1 MRQMLIADDNQ
12 AIIDILTAFAT
23 KDGWQVTAVNDGD
36 AALAAGRT
44 GRFDVILLDV
54 MLPKRDGFS
63 VCRALRTALDV
74 PILMITARGEDYDR
88 IMGLDTGADDYIVK
102 PFSAAE
108 VMARVRA
115 VLRRLERSAAPAT
128 RTLVRGSLTLLLDE
142 ERALI
147 AGRAII
153 LTKKEFD
160 ILCLLAENKSRVFSR
175 DHLLESLWGYDYEG
189 DTRTVDTHI
198 KRLRAK
204 LAKVPH
210 SDWELR
216 TVWGVG
222 YRFQGDAHKG

>member
-128 RTLVRGSLTLLLDE
+128 RTLVRDSLTLLLDE

-147 AGRAII
+147 AGHAII

-175 DHLLESLWGYDYEG
+175 DHLLEILWGYDYEG

-210 SDWELR
+210 PDWEIR

-222 YRFQGDAHKG
+222 YAFEVIP

>member
-63 VCRALRTALDV
+63 VCRALRMALDV

-115 VLRRLERSAAPAT
+115 VLRRLERSAAPAA
-128 RTLVRGSLTLLLDE
+128 RTLTRGSLTLLLDE
-142 ERALI
+142 ERVLI
-147 AGRAII
+147 AGQAII

-204 LAKVPH
+204 LAKALHP
-210 SDWELR
+210 DWEIR

-222 YRFQGDAHKG
+222 YAFEVIP

>member
-12 AIIDILTAFAT
+12 AIIDILTVFAA

-115 VLRRLERSAAPAT
+115 VLRRLERSAAPAA
-128 RTLVRGSLTLLLDE
+128 RTLTRGSLTLLLDE
-142 ERALI
+142 ERVLI
-147 AGRAII
+147 AGQAII

-204 LAKVPH
+204 LAKALHP
-210 SDWELR
+210 DWEIR

-222 YRFQGDAHKG
+222 YAFEVIP

>member
-115 VLRRLERSAAPAT
+115 VLRRLERSAAPAA
-128 RTLVRGSLTLLLDE
+128 RTLTRGSLTLLLDE
-142 ERALI
+142 ERVLI
-147 AGRAII
+147 AGQAII

-204 LAKVPH
+204 LAKALHP
-210 SDWELR
+210 DWEIR

-222 YRFQGDAHKG
+222 YAFEVIP

>member
-12 AIIDILTAFAT
+12 AIIDILTAFAA

-88 IMGLDTGADDYIVK
+88 IMGLDIGADDYIVK

-115 VLRRLERSAAPAT
+115 VLRRLERSAAPAA
-128 RTLVRGSLTLLLDE
+128 RTLTRGSLTLLLDE
-142 ERALI
+142 ERVLI

-204 LAKVPH
+204 LAKALHP
-210 SDWELR
+210 DWEIR

-222 YRFQGDAHKG
+222 YAFEVIP

>member
-1 MRQMLIADDNQ
+1 MRKMLIADDNQ

-147 AGRAII
+147 AGHAII

>member
-12 AIIDILTAFAT
+12 AIIDILTAFAA

-63 VCRALRTALDV
+63 VCRALRMALDV

-115 VLRRLERSAAPAT
+115 VLRRLERSAAPAA
-128 RTLVRGSLTLLLDE
+128 RTLTRGSLTLLLDE
-142 ERALI
+142 ERVLI
-147 AGRAII
+147 AGQAII

-204 LAKVPH
+204 LAKALHP
-210 SDWELR
+210 DWEIR

-222 YRFQGDAHKG
+222 YAFEVIP

>member
-12 AIIDILTAFAT
+12 AIIDILTAFAA

-115 VLRRLERSAAPAT
+115 VLRRLERSAAPAA
-128 RTLVRGSLTLLLDE
+128 RTLTRGSLTLLLDE
-142 ERALI
+142 ERVLI
-147 AGRAII
+147 AGQAII

-204 LAKVPH
+204 LAKTSHP
-210 SDWELR
+210 DWEIR

-222 YRFQGDAHKG
+222 YAFEVIP

>member
-210 SDWELR
+210 PDWEIR

-222 YRFQGDAHKG
+222 YAFEVIP

>member
-12 AIIDILTAFAT
+12 AIIDILTAFAA

-44 GRFDVILLDV
+44 GRCDVILLDV

-115 VLRRLERSAAPAT
+115 VLHRLERSAAPAT

-160 ILCLLAENKSRVFSR
+160 ILCLLAENKSQVFSR

-204 LAKVPH
+204 LARVPH

-222 YRFQGDAHKG
+222 YAFEVIP

>member
-74 PILMITARGEDYDR
+74 PILMITAKGEDYDR

-204 LAKVPH
+204 LAKVAHP
-210 SDWELR
+210 DWEIR

-222 YRFQGDAHKG
+222 YAFEVIP

>member
-147 AGRAII
+147 AGCAII

-204 LAKVPH
+204 LAKALHP
-210 SDWELR
+210 DWEIR

-222 YRFQGDAHKG
+222 YAFEVIP